1 MLSKEERIKNLKQAN
16 EKSHKMA
23 DKALKETLYK
33 MLKTKKINEIKV
45 TDLIKTAKVSRGT
58 YYKHYYYLT
67 DLLKDDLDEII
78 DSVIVNL
85 TPSLHTN
92 WLMVFNKVYE
102 YKNKLALIYKAGLSI
117 TFLKKL
123 NDFSKNQGYKDK
135 YVVWNGIVFNAI
147 YNWGLNG
154 FEKSPE
160 ELAKEMTEITK
171 PFFIESIKG
180 KKKKSSK

>member
-1 MLSKEERIKNLKQAN
+1 MLSKEKRLNNLKLAN
-16 EKSHKMA
+16 DKSHKLA
-23 DKALKETLYK
+23 DKALKEALYS
-33 MLKTKKINEIKV
+33 MLKNKEINEIKV

-67 DLLKDDLDEII
+67 DLLADDLDEII
-78 DSVIVNL
+78 ESVIFNL

-102 YKNKLALIYKAGLSI
+102 CKNKLALIYKAGLSI

-123 NDFSKNQGYKDK
+123 NEYSKSQGYKDK

-154 FEKSPE
+154 FKKSPQ
-160 ELAKEMTEITK
+160 ELAEEMTEITK
-171 PFFIESIKG
+171 PFFKENVKRKNSNN
-180 KKKKSSK
+180 